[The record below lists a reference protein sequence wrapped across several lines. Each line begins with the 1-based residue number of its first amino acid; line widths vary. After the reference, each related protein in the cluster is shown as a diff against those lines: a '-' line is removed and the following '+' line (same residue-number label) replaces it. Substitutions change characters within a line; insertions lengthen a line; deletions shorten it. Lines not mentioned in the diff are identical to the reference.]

1 MLFSSTFRHHYLFTA
16 VQHTYIMTKAA
27 KTRKPAMP
35 ELNFEQAV
43 EKKNI
48 KAIATKAKKDL
59 EDKVDKIN
67 TKKLN
72 KHSKF

>member
-1 MLFSSTFRHHYLFTA
+1 
-16 VQHTYIMTKAA
+16 
-27 KTRKPAMP
+27 MP